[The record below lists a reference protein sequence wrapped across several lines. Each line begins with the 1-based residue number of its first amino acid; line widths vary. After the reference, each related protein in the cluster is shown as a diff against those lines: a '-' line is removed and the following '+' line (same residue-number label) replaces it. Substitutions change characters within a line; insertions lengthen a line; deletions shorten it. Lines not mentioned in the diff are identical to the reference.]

1 MRLPTEAEIR
11 AEADGLLSSGL
22 RETLESYGEVHV
34 VGSYRM
40 RLMAWHDLDVHLVR
54 EAVDK
59 TAFFALGGRVASLL
73 SAQRMHYR
81 DETVAAT
88 PGLPSG
94 LYWGVYL
101 GDERK
106 GAWKIDIWATGP
118 AGLDRVGSYCDAIAR
133 RLSSSSRE
141 TILQIK
147 SECWQHPEYRRAFS
161 SADIYTAVL
170 EHGIEDVD
178 EFWTFLER
186 QGHLI
191 STLKCNNERHRA

>member
-1 MRLPTEAEIR
+1 MQTEAEIR
-11 AEADGLLSSGL
+11 AEADKLLSSGL

-40 RLMAWHDLDVHLVR
+40 RLMAWRDLDVHLVR

-73 SAQRMHYR
+73 SPQRMHYR

-94 LYWGVYL
+94 LYWGVYM

-106 GAWKIDIWATGP
+106 GAWKIDIWTTGL
-118 AGLDRVGSYCDAIAR
+118 AGLERVQSYCDAIAS

-170 EHGIEDVD
+170 EHSIENVD

-186 QGHLI
+186 QGRL
-191 STLKCNNERHRA
+191 TRA